1 MNRRRLLIGAAAG
14 SSVVAVAAFIG
25 IAGGHDLL
33 SGDEDAGCG
42 SLVRAIRLANISL
55 EQALAASEQEGRP
68 ISGLF
73 EIDRGSLH
81 LSVWTS
87 KDGRLSEVLVDYANG
102 NVAKVEP
109 ITRDEDLAAAESL
122 SAIMAHAKTSLRE
135 AVGKTVADEAG
146 FRAIGAVPKLKDG
159 QVIAWVTLLKGKV
172 FKIVNQ
178 PLE

>member
-1 MNRRRLLIGAAAG
+1 
-14 SSVVAVAAFIG
+14 
-25 IAGGHDLL
+25 
-33 SGDEDAGCG
+33 
-42 SLVRAIRLANISL
+42 L
-55 EQALAASEQEGRP
+55 EKALAASEQEGRP

-87 KDGRLSEVLVDYANG
+87 KDGRLSEVSVDYSNG

-122 SAIMAHAKTSLRE
+122 SAVMAQAKTSLKE
-135 AVGKTVADEAG
+135 AVGKTVADAAG
-146 FRAIGAVPKLKDG
+146 SRAIAAVPKLKDG
-159 QVIAWVTLLKGKV
+159 QVVAWVTLLNGEV
-172 FKIVNQ
+172 FKVVNQ